1 MLRSIIREMDD
12 ISYPEEPLEYLSVRY
27 SCPRWII
34 DLWAQTY
41 SYDVIE
47 TVLKDFQEEKPV
59 TIRCCMNRIEP
70 EKLKERLEQGGVTV
84 EQHPYLP
91 YAFWISGYDYLEGLE
106 SFREGLFTVQDISSM
121 MVGEIADPKAGDY
134 VIDVCAAPGGKA
146 LHAAEK
152 LLMAEKALKAEPQ
165 PEVENTLVEEKE
177 TGAEKQRGQHAGHVE
192 ARDLTESKVASD
204 QGKHRAYR
212 SYEYY
217 GSLPGRLCPDEAS
230 AGQADVVMQTCP
242 VPGWVCSGRNRS
254 EI

>member
-47 TVLKDFQEEKPV
+47 T
-59 TIRCCMNRIEP
+59 IEP
-70 EKLKERLEQGGVTV
+70 EKLKERLEQEGVTV
-84 EQHPYLP
+84 ERHPYLP

-177 TGAEKQRGQHAGHVE
+177 TGAEKQRGQHAGHV
-192 ARDLTESKVASD
+192 
-204 QGKHRAYR
+204 
-212 SYEYY
+212 
-217 GSLPGRLCPDEAS
+217 
-230 AGQADVVMQTCP
+230 
-242 VPGWVCSGRNRS
+242 
-254 EI
+254 